1 VPRHRE
7 IGVGVARAICRQ
19 LGIAPIDRAALAKTR
34 PARSM
39 IDALDTRMTV
49 SLEADS
55 CRRSTTPTTQ
65 VHVA

>member
-49 SLEADS
+49 SLEAAS